1 MIRSLQIRNYAII
14 ESLEIRFSEG
24 LTIITGETGAG
35 KSILVGALGLIMG
48 ERADTKSLYAHDE
61 KCVVEGIFDIRR
73 YGLKSFFE
81 ENELDYDTELVIR
94 REILPSGK
102 SRAFVND
109 SPVNLSVLEDL
120 SASLIDLH
128 QQFDTLDINRV
139 SFQLRMIDA
148 LAGNKDLL
156 DKYQGHFRQYQA
168 DQRRLAALEAE
179 SHQSTREIDFLQFQL
194 DELTA
199 ASLIDGEQETLE
211 NEMAKLTRAE
221 DIKRVMGE
229 AFRAL
234 GESDMAVLSQMT
246 DIRNALQTLGKVSP
260 EISRFNERFDSII
273 LELQDLSDEFEKMAE
288 ETEHDPERILEVQ
301 QRLDLIYRLQNKYS
315 ARTVADLLALLAE
328 TESRLGAFADLSGQI
343 AELRDKVR
351 NGQAVL
357 QTLSAELQLKRR
369 SVGPSFST
377 EVEKRLVQLAMP
389 HAQLKVDFQ
398 ELRDFSATGLDE
410 VRFLFAANKGGRLQS
425 IKDVASG
432 GELSRLNLA
441 VKSLIA
447 GAISFPTLIFD
458 EIDAGV
464 SGDVALSV
472 GKLLKGL
479 AQNHQVVSI
488 THSPQIAAKADA
500 HYFIYKKDREDRTV
514 TNVRLLNPD
523 ERVRAIAT
531 MLSQSPPSESAIENA
546 RELMAG

>member
-48 ERADTKSLYAHDE
+48 ERADTKSLYDQNE
-61 KCVVEGIFDIRR
+61 KCVVEGIFDIRQ
-73 YGLKSFFE
+73 YGLKPFFE
-81 ENELDYDTELVIR
+81 ENELDYDAELVIR

-109 SPVNLSVLEDL
+109 SPVNLKVLEDL

-128 QQFDTLDINRV
+128 QQFDTLDINRI
-139 SFQLRMIDA
+139 SFQLRIIDA

-156 DKYQGHFRQYQA
+156 DKYQGRFRKYQA
-168 DQRRLAALEAE
+168 DQRRLAALEE
-179 SHQSTREIDFLQFQL
+179 ENNQSAREIDFLQFQL
-194 DELTA
+194 DELNSA
-199 ASLIDGEQETLE
+199 ALIDGEQETLE
-211 NEMAKLTRAE
+211 GEMGKLTRAE
-221 DIKRVMGE
+221 DIKRIMGE
-229 AFRAL
+229 AFQVL
-234 GESDMAVLSQMT
+234 SESDLAVLSQLT

-273 LELQDLSDEFEKMAE
+273 LELQDLSGEFEKMAE
-288 ETEHDPERILEVQ
+288 ETEYDPERILEVQ
-301 QRLDLIYRLQNKYS
+301 QRLDLIYRLQNKYN
-315 ARTVADLLALLAE
+315 ARTVADLLALQAE
-328 TESRLGAFADLSGQI
+328 TESRLGAFADLGGQI
-343 AELRDKVR
+343 MELRGKLVEE
-351 NGQAVL
+351 QAVL
-357 QTLSAELQLKRR
+357 QTLSAELRAKRR
-369 SVGPSFST
+369 AVGPVFSAD
-377 EVEKRLVQLAMP
+377 VEKRLVQLAMP

-398 ELRDFSATGLDE
+398 ELRDFSPTGLDE
-410 VRFLFAANKGGRLQS
+410 VQFLFAANKGGRLQA

-441 VKSLIA
+441 TKSLIA

-472 GKLLKGL
+472 GKLLKEL
-479 AQNHQVVSI
+479 AGKHQVVSI

-531 MLSQSPPSESAIENA
+531 MLSQSPPSDSAIENA